1 MNKRYFSHPV
11 SSPAE
16 MEFPLTIK
24 AIMIDLDG
32 TLLDTVGDLAIA
44 ANIML
49 RELGAEELPL
59 ATIQSYI
66 GKGILNLVRRCLVS
80 SFNNEPTP
88 DFLAQAMVI
97 YEQEYAKKLC
107 VATRPY
113 PRVVEGLIAMKEAG
127 FQLACITNKSE
138 VFTLPLLR
146 ATKLLNYFDIVL
158 SGDSLPKKK
167 PDPMPLHHACK
178 FFGILPNEMLLIGDS
193 GNDTEAA
200 RAAGSYVFCVPYG
213 YNEGRDVHEL
223 DCDRVISSIYEAVH
237 LINRPA

>member
-1 MNKRYFSHPV
+1 MNKSYFPRPV
-11 SSPAE
+11 SSLAE
-16 MEFPLTIK
+16 VKFPLTVR

-32 TLLDTVGDLAIA
+32 TLLDTAGDLAIA

-49 RELGAEELPL
+49 RELGAAELPL

-66 GKGILNLVRRCLVS
+66 GKGILNLVRRCLAN
-80 SFNNEPTP
+80 SFNNEPDP
-88 DFLAQAMVI
+88 DTLAQAMVI

-107 VATRPY
+107 VTTRPY
-113 PRVVEGLIAMKEAG
+113 PRVIDGLIVMKEAG
-127 FQLACITNKSE
+127 FQLACVTNKSE
-138 VFTLPLLR
+138 AFTLPLLR

-193 GNDTEAA
+193 VNDTEAA

-213 YNEGRDVHEL
+213 YNEGRDAHEL
-223 DCDRVISSIYEAVH
+223 DCDRVIPSIYEAVH
-237 LINRPA
+237 LIKRPT